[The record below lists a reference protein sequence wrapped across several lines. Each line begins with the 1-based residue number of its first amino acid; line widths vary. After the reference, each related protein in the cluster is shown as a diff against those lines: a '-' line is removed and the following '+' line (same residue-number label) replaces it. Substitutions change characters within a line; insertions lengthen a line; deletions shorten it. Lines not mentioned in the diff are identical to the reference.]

1 MQEVQEKPQAKIQ
14 VSDEQKTNEYRPSVW
29 PAVLS
34 TSAKVCYG
42 LSAASAL
49 ATVGIWN
56 RSHLRSLPLGKKA
69 SKKLFKASQKP
80 SKQAARQTMRLSAIV
95 GACAPTLAA
104 AAKALDYAS
113 TRVTT
118 AEYAQWEQQ
127 QAKKARSFARF
138 FNR

>member
-1 MQEVQEKPQAKIQ
+1 MQEVQEKPQAKVQI
-14 VSDEQKTNEYRPSVW
+14 SDEQKTNEYRPSVW
-29 PAVLS
+29 PAVLT

-42 LSAASAL
+42 LSAVSAL

-56 RSHLRSLPLGKKA
+56 RSRLSLSLGKKA
-69 SKKLFKASQKP
+69 SKKLFKAQQKP
-80 SKQAARQTMRLSAIV
+80 SKQSARQTWRLSAIV

-104 AAKALDYAS
+104 AAKAFEYAS
-113 TRVTT
+113 TRATT
-118 AEYAQWEQQ
+118 AEYAQWEKQ